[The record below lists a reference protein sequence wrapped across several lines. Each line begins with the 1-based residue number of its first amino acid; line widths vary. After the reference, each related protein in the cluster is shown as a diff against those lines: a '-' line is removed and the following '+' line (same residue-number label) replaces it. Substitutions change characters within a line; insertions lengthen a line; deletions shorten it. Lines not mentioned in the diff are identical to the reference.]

1 MEQKLKCVLLIDDDD
16 ATNFLNKMVIESA
29 GIAENIHTTLNGK
42 EALEYLTN
50 TGKFEN
56 STAYYPHPDLIFL
69 DINMPV
75 MDGWEFMHE
84 YQKLDE
90 KQKKNKM
97 IVMLTTSLNPDD
109 KYKASLIDE
118 ITDFISKPL
127 LLDSLKD
134 LTEKYFPENIG

>member
-1 MEQKLKCVLLIDDDD
+1 MKQKLKCVLLIDDDD

-50 TGKFEN
+50 TDKFEN
-56 STAYYPHPDLIFL
+56 GDVIYPQPYLIFL

-90 KQKKNKM
+90 KQKKNKV

-109 KYKASLIDE
+109 KTKASLIHE
-118 ITDFISKPL
+118 INDFMSKPL
-127 LLDSLKD
+127 LLESLKD